1 MKKKEIVDLVVAVV
15 LVVLGSMLLTLPLLQ
30 VTNVKYIFMGVL
42 TFYGVTN
49 LTQFLATSEDKD
61 YEGLLTMIA
70 SIVCLLVLGFISV
83 DNNPK
88 NLALVMLMWIIF
100 MSLIKLKKCDYYHDR
115 QKRIYILRIITLLLF
130 ILIGLLTVINLYY
143 DAEIQVLILGYFYFI
158 HGILELV
165 DPITNYLVRTS
176 HIKH

>member
-1 MKKKEIVDLVVAVV
+1 
-15 LVVLGSMLLTLPLLQ
+15 
-30 VTNVKYIFMGVL
+30 
-42 TFYGVTN
+42 
-49 LTQFLATSEDKD
+49 
-61 YEGLLTMIA
+61 MIA

>member
-61 YEGLLTMIA
+61 YE
-70 SIVCLLVLGFISV
+70 
-83 DNNPK
+83 
-88 NLALVMLMWIIF
+88 
-100 MSLIKLKKCDYYHDR
+100 
-115 QKRIYILRIITLLLF
+115 
-130 ILIGLLTVINLYY
+130 
-143 DAEIQVLILGYFYFI
+143 
-158 HGILELV
+158 
-165 DPITNYLVRTS
+165 
-176 HIKH
+176 